1 MKSLWE
7 QEVVLP
13 SFPQLEGE
21 KTTDVLIVGGGM
33 AGILC
38 AYFLQKQGV
47 KYCLVEGGQIAGRET
62 GHTTAKITAQHGLIY
77 HEIAERYGLEAAAKY
92 YDVNQAAVEQ
102 YSRLCK
108 GIDCDWEEKDNYVYS
123 VKNRNKLEREI
134 DVLERIRGQAYFTD
148 VLPLPFGTCGA
159 VCFPEQAQFHPL
171 KFIKGIVRGL
181 EIYEK
186 TKVMGF
192 EEYTKAGFRKVRL
205 SGGATVYAKN
215 IIITTHFP
223 MVNKHGM
230 YFIKL
235 YQQRSYV
242 TALKNAPHYPGMY
255 VDEDKEGF
263 SFRNAGECLLFG
275 GGGHRTGKA
284 EGGFTELRGRGEVF
298 FPEAREICRW
308 AAQDCMSLD
317 GIPYIGK
324 YSKGSSGL
332 FTATGFNKW
341 GMTCS
346 MVAAMILTDLVQ
358 GKKNEYELLFSP
370 GRPVVTKQLAVNLTE
385 SAMGLLSFSRPR
397 CPHLGCAL
405 KWNREE
411 HSWDCPCHGSRFA
424 EDGTVLENPANG
436 DLKKNREKT

>member
-7 QEVVLP
+7 REVVLP
-13 SFPQLEGE
+13 SFPRLEGE

-47 KYCLVEGGQIAGRET
+47 KYCLVEAGQLAGRET
-62 GHTTAKITAQHGLIY
+62 GHTTAKITAQHGLVY

-102 YSRLCK
+102 YRQLCK
-108 GIDCDWEEKDNYVYS
+108 GINCDWEEKDNYVYS
-123 VKNRNKLEREI
+123 VRSRNKLEREM
-134 DVLERIRGQAYFTD
+134 DVLGSIRGKASFAE

-159 VCFPEQAQFHPL
+159 VCFPGQAQFHPL
-171 KFIKGIVRGL
+171 KFLKGIVNGL
-181 EIYEK
+181 EIYEN
-186 TKVMGF
+186 TKVLGF
-192 EEYTKAGFRKVRL
+192 EECTGTGHRKVRL
-205 SGGATVYAKN
+205 SGGAIVYAKN

-235 YQQRSYV
+235 YQHRSYV

-255 VDEDKEGF
+255 VDEDKAGF

-275 GGGHRTGKA
+275 GGGHRTGKTG
-284 EGGFTELRGRGEVF
+284 GGFTELRGRGETF
-298 FPEAREICRW
+298 FPEAREMCRW

-317 GIPYIGK
+317 GIPYIGG

-341 GMTCS
+341 GMTSS
-346 MVAAMILTDLVQ
+346 MVAAMMLSDLVQ
-358 GKKNEYELLFSP
+358 EKENEYEQLFSP
-370 GRPVVTKQLAVNLTE
+370 GRSMFTKQLAINLSE

-405 KWNREE
+405 RWNKEE

-424 EDGTVLENPANG
+424 ENGTVLENPANG
-436 DLKKNREKT
+436 NLKKNREKT